1 MKRAILIVVVVLAA
15 QTASVAHA
23 AKPTGPPVQ
32 VPTYTVVLAGGTAQS
47 MIHIWLTPDGRS
59 YVIDSVAPLE
69 VGGTVCENPP
79 SNSNE
84 LICQAPMVAGF
95 EVNAGSDDDQVSVS
109 RAVTIPV
116 TMRGGQGDDLL
127 IGGSGDDKLIGGE
140 GDDRLSGR
148 AGNDLIFGGAGKD
161 VVRGANGD
169 DIVRGGP
176 GDDTAVGGSGEND
189 VRQSQRP
196 ALDFD

>member
-1 MKRAILIVVVVLAA
+1 MLVV
-15 QTASVAHA
+15 TATQIATVAHA
-23 AKPTGPPVQ
+23 AKPAAPPPTG
-32 VPTYTVVLAGGTAQS
+32 PTYTVVLAGGTAQS
-47 MIHIWLTPDGRS
+47 MIYIWLTPDGRG

-69 VGGTVCENPP
+69 VGGTICENPP
-79 SNSNE
+79 GNSNE

-116 TMRGGQGDDLL
+116 TMRGGPGDDLL
-127 IGGSGDDKLIGGE
+127 IGGSGPDKLIGGD

-148 AGNDLIFGGAGKD
+148 GGDDLIFGGPGRD
-161 VVRGANGD
+161 IVRGANGD

-176 GDDTAVGGSGEND
+176 GEDIAVGGSGEND

-196 ALDFD
+196 AFDLD